1 MSSKVYFD
9 QIASEWDQMQ
19 QSFFSDT
26 VRDKALATAMVQ
38 AGQLA
43 ADIGAGS
50 GFITAGLL
58 ARGLKVIAID
68 QSEAMLGEMGKKFG
82 QTAGV
87 DYRQGEADSLP
98 IADGE
103 VDYTFANMYL
113 HHVESPSQAIKEMA
127 RTLKPG
133 GKLVITDLDEHHFEF
148 LAREQHD
155 RWLGF
160 KRAEIR
166 DWFTAAGLKNV
177 AVADTEEKCCSSS
190 CCGGKKASITIF
202 VASGEK

>member
-1 MSSKVYFD
+1 MNSKTYFD
-9 QIASEWDQMQ
+9 QIASDWDQMQ

-26 VRDKALATAMVQ
+26 VRDKALATAKVQ

-58 ARGLKVIAID
+58 ERGLKVIAVD
-68 QSEAMLGEMGKKFG
+68 QSEAMLVEMGKKFG

-98 IADGE
+98 IAAEE

-113 HHVESPSQAIKEMA
+113 HHVESPSHAIKEMV

-133 GKLVITDLDEHHFEF
+133 GKLVITDLDEHNFEF
-148 LAREQHD
+148 LAQEQHD
-155 RWLGF
+155 HWLGF
-160 KRAEIR
+160 KRGEIR

-177 AVADTEEKCCSSS
+177 AVVDTEEKCCSSS
-190 CCGGKKASITIF
+190 CCGGEKASITIF